1 MSTDKKVA
9 IIVVIMIAVAVL
21 WFMLQFWITGSTSSS
36 VSMG

>member
-21 WFMLQFWITGSTSSS
+21 WFMLQFGITGSTSSS